1 MCICSTI
8 YRVQWSH
15 QFPHIFLPTAANR
28 TCTQHLSE
36 HLADNAHLFHR
47 VVIISPIVRIA
58 TNWVHT
64 PFSDSNPHKSQ
75 DHSMRAEADTQG
87 MFVLPCCRAHRLR
100 LLVSLVRGYRE
111 TEAGKASPRNL
122 WRFWPLRICPKIG
135 LSSNQ
140 IWPLASPV
148 NRGFNVNIH
157 IYIYIYK
164 YIYTYE

>member
-1 MCICSTI
+1 MYICSTI

-15 QFPHIFLPTAANR
+15 QFPHIFSPTAANR

-36 HLADNAHLFHR
+36 HLAENAHFFHR

-87 MFVLPCCRAHRLR
+87 MFVLPCCAEVASLGQLGAWLSGDGGGAGFTKKPMEILATQDLPENRALQE
-100 LLVSLVRGYRE
+100 SNM
-111 TEAGKASPRNL
+111 TIGKP
-122 WRFWPLRICPKIG
+122 CK
-135 LSSNQ
+135 
-140 IWPLASPV
+140 
-148 NRGFNVNIH
+148 
-157 IYIYIYK
+157 
-164 YIYTYE
+164 

>member
-1 MCICSTI
+1 MYICSTI

-15 QFPHIFLPTAANR
+15 QLPHIFSPTAANR

-36 HLADNAHLFHR
+36 HLAENAHFFHR

-87 MFVLPCCRAHRLR
+87 MFVSAVLRRGCVSWSAWCVVIGRRRRGRLHQ
-100 LLVSLVRGYRE
+100 E
-111 TEAGKASPRNL
+111 TYGDFGHS
-122 WRFWPLRICPKIG
+122 
-135 LSSNQ
+135 
-140 IWPLASPV
+140 
-148 NRGFNVNIH
+148 GFAR
-157 IYIYIYK
+157 K
-164 YIYTYE
+164 